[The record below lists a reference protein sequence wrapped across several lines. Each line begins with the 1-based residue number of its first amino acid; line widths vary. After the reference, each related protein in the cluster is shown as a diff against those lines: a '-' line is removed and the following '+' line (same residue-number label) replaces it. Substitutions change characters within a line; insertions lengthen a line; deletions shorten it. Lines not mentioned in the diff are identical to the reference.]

1 MKNKRW
7 LVIPAVV
14 IGAVLVARAAGVRE
28 SEWEGLTESE
38 ARAKLD
44 AKLPDR
50 IPEEKRTR
58 ISDKLI
64 DKMANQGILVADDD
78 EPADEAADESA
89 PASET

>member
-1 MKNKRW
+1 MKNKKW
-7 LVIPAVV
+7 MVLPAVV
-14 IGAVLVARAAGVRE
+14 IAAVLVARVAVVRE

-58 ISDKLI
+58 ISDKLV
-64 DKMANQGILVADDD
+64 DKMANQGILVPD
-78 EPADEAADESA
+78 DEAADQSA
-89 PASET
+89 PASEK